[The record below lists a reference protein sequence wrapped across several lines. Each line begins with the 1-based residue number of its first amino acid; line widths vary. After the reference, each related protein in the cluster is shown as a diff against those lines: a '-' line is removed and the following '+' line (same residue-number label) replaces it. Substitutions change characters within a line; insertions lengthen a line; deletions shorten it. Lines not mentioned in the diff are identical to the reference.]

1 MFIRFGVECKVNKG
15 QLAFEIAIKRCHM
28 SACLIKLVKPYIE
41 SINLIEVA
49 RHQKVSVGDIL
60 KGEFWEFTLWLNV
73 SGRGGVIV
81 SPRKMSFWLV
91 AIKKVIAAC
100 IDIEDIERLKTALE
114 VEFIRVSASKK
125 QQQIYSDKNI
135 GITVVDNLNCN
146 NE

>member
-1 MFIRFGVECKVNKG
+1 
-15 QLAFEIAIKRCHM
+15 M